1 MVSTDPIILGFEGT
15 AHTAGVAV
23 VQGTEILANKSA
35 TYIPSEGG
43 IHPRE
48 ATVFIAKK
56 FPLLL
61 QEVFSQLSFNLEEI
75 DAIAFSQGPGLGPC
89 LRTTAT
95 VARAISLKLKKPL
108 LGVNHCVAHV
118 ELGRAITP
126 AIDPM
131 VLYVSGGNTQL
142 IT

>member
-61 QEVFSQLSFNLEEI
+61 QEVFS
-75 DAIAFSQGPGLGPC
+75 PGG
-89 LRTTAT
+89 
-95 VARAISLKLKKPL
+95 KL
-108 LGVNHCVAHV
+108 
-118 ELGRAITP
+118 
-126 AIDPM
+126 
-131 VLYVSGGNTQL
+131 
-142 IT
+142 